1 MLYIKLKNGLMEVKF
16 NLKYMMIISLILLMA
31 FSQLYNAS
39 ADELRLE
46 VLNGDVVLMEN
57 LSTILTSDIVVDNN
71 STLILRNMDL
81 QLSIRGEKTYNIIID
96 RNSTLILENTNITSL
111 SNASTIRATHS
122 GLVGKLGSSI
132 IGFQNFTLQNS
143 SIVSLN
149 DFDLL
154 VKNVNGSMNSLEL
167 VNTNCSLTIFNF
179 SCPTVSVDSSSI
191 GEMYGNVGDLECRK
205 TNVRYL
211 NVNCSVADL
220 EDISSISMKIQATE
234 PVSITRASA
243 DTSSIFSEVNTTITD
258 SSFGNL
264 TMGQIGQAY
273 NVTILKTALV
283 GAGGTIYAFKNSTIE
298 RYWYLTV
305 NVTDLTNFPIPAK
318 IEIYDHDKNLVKT
331 VQANVHG
338 MYYEP
343 TLAEIVTDESTSFIG
358 NYRLVAYFN
367 ITEGVMTLDTISTEK
382 TIKLDTNIDVK
393 LRFAD
398 VILGLSSTEISLE
411 RAVIRLGDNVEI
423 NGTIEVPVSGE
434 VVEVTYSRPDGT
446 EFLRGSTTDNEGKF
460 INEIQ
465 TDMEGRWAVTADWI
479 NGSSYLENPV
489 TVSRKEY
496 FYVDPAVGT
505 ATILVRVVPVL
516 IIVMATIIGI
526 AFLFI
531 KTKTI

>member
-1 MLYIKLKNGLMEVKF
+1 
-16 NLKYMMIISLILLMA
+16 
-31 FSQLYNAS
+31 
-39 ADELRLE
+39 
-46 VLNGDVVLMEN
+46 
-57 LSTILTSDIVVDNN
+57 
-71 STLILRNMDL
+71 
-81 QLSIRGEKTYNIIID
+81 
-96 RNSTLILENTNITSL
+96 
-111 SNASTIRATHS
+111 
-122 GLVGKLGSSI
+122 
-132 IGFQNFTLQNS
+132 
-143 SIVSLN
+143 
-149 DFDLL
+149 
-154 VKNVNGSMNSLEL
+154 
-167 VNTNCSLTIFNF
+167 
-179 SCPTVSVDSSSI
+179 
-191 GEMYGNVGDLECRK
+191 
-205 TNVRYL
+205 
-211 NVNCSVADL
+211 
-220 EDISSISMKIQATE
+220 
-234 PVSITRASA
+234 
-243 DTSSIFSEVNTTITD
+243 
-258 SSFGNL
+258 
-264 TMGQIGQAY
+264 
-273 NVTILKTALV
+273 
-283 GAGGTIYAFKNSTIE
+283 
-298 RYWYLTV
+298 
-305 NVTDLTNFPIPAK
+305 
-318 IEIYDHDKNLVKT
+318 EIYDHDKNLVET

-343 TLAEIVTDESTSFIG
+343 TVAEIVAENSTSFIG

-382 TIKLDTNIDVK
+382 TIKLDTNKDVK

-411 RAVIRLGDNVEI
+411 KAVIRMGDNVKI

-434 VVEVTYSRPDGT
+434 IVEVTYSRPDGT

-505 ATILVRVVPVL
+505 MTILLRVVPVL